1 MTRRDTYDSNRWR
14 DYFLRMALLSAS
26 MSKDPNT
33 RVGAVIADD
42 EGIVLATGFNGFPR
56 GIYDTA
62 ERLENRDTKLKL
74 IVHAEANAIAS
85 AARNGVKLYSSTM
98 YIGCEGDNVEGVWGG
113 PPCVRCAMLCIQAG
127 IKKIVYYPMKSGFSK
142 WTEDLLESLQLLDEA
157 GIHCHQH
164 APTAGSGLT
173 QALRE

>member
-14 DYFLRMALLSAS
+14 AYFLRMALLSAS
-26 MSKDPNT
+26 MSKDPST

-62 ERLENRDTKLKL
+62 ERLENRETKLKL
-74 IVHAEANAIAS
+74 IVHAEANAIA
-85 AARNGVKLYSSTM
+85 AAAHNGVKLDFSTM
-98 YIGCEGDNVEGVWGG
+98 YIACEGGSGEGVWGG

-127 IKKIVYYPMKSGFSK
+127 IKQIVYYPMKSAFSK

-157 GIHCHQH
+157 GIPCHQH
-164 APTAGSGLT
+164 APTAGLGLT